1 MRSSST
7 ELLILDLLNKEK
19 AHLTALEVYEYLRD
33 RLPAVNPSTI
43 YRALER
49 LANQG
54 KVSISDMGIGSAVF
68 ESVEQEIHH
77 HLVCQK
83 CGQIITL
90 EHQDVDDF
98 FAGIQRKNH
107 FQIVTNHLI
116 LFGICERCQ
125 EADSLEKPQA

>member
-7 ELLILDLLNKEK
+7 ELLILDLLNRQK
-19 AHLTALEVYEYLRD
+19 AHLTAHQVYEQLRD
-33 RLPAVNPSTI
+33 RLPAVNPSTV

-49 LANQG
+49 LASQG
-54 KVSISDMGIGSAVF
+54 KISISDMGIGSAVF
-68 ESVEQEIHH
+68 ESVEQEMHH

-90 EHQDVDDF
+90 EHAEVDNF
-98 FAGIQRKNH
+98 FVSIQQKNH

-125 EADSLEKPQA
+125 KSGGLEIT